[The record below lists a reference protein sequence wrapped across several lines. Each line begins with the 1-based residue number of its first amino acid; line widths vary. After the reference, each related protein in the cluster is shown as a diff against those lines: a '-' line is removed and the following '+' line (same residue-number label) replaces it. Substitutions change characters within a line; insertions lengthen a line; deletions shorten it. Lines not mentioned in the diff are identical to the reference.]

1 NVLTPAHDH
10 ARPGGAMTPR
20 FRQSL
25 CLSVAVLSTVAAA
38 GILQTPARA
47 MGLNSFGGF
56 GRGMSGFGHGTG
68 GLGVGGLGAGGAVN
82 GLGGFGDRIH
92 VHIPSK
98 VNVPDKNIRV
108 RTSDSGS
115 RGAIGAGGKLDER
128 PGSRRGHRIVYRPWR
143 DGPECG

>member
-1 NVLTPAHDH
+1 MN
-10 ARPGGAMTPR
+10 PR

-47 MGLNSFGGF
+47 MALNSFGGF
-56 GRGMSGFGHGTG
+56 GRGMSGIGHGT
-68 GLGVGGLGAGGAVN
+68 GGLGAGGAVN
-82 GLGGFGDRIH
+82 GLGGLGDRMH
-92 VHIPSK
+92 VRIPDK

-108 RTSDSGS
+108 RTGDSGP

-128 PGSRRGHRIVYRPWR
+128 PGSRRGRRIIYRPWS
-143 DGPECG
+143 